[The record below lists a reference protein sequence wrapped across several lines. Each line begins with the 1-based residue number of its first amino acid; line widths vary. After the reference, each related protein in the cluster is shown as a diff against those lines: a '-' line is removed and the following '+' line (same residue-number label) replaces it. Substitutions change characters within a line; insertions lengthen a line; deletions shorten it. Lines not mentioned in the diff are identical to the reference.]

1 MSKPTYKHPS
11 FIIETEDKRIEE
23 ENKRLWLSL
32 KIDNESSE
40 SIIVILKNP
49 SRATKDISDKTV
61 YNVVNYIYRNR
72 NRFDSISNIGKIII
86 TNLIPYYETYS
97 NLLANNQL
105 DIIDTE
111 NIELIRDLTSK
122 HKNVIIAWGDHP
134 KGLYNEY
141 ESLKNSVLSILIG
154 NNNLVYYVDKFS
166 LNGNPKHGQIWSYQD
181 ELIPLNL
188 NTLIK

>member
-1 MSKPTYKHPS
+1 MTKPIYKHPS
-11 FIIETEDKRIEE
+11 FIIETADKRIEE

-32 KIDNESSE
+32 KIDNESHE

-61 YNVVNYIYRNR
+61 YNVVSYIYRNK
-72 NRFDSISNIGKIII
+72 NRFDYISNIGKIII

-97 NLLANNQL
+97 DLLANSQL
-105 DIIDTE
+105 NVIDTE
-111 NIELIRDLTSK
+111 NIVLIRELTSK

-141 ESLKNSVLSILIG
+141 EDLKNSVLGILKE
-154 NNNLVYYVDKFS
+154 NHNLVYYVDKFS

-181 ELIPLNL
+181 ELIPLNID
-188 NTLIK
+188 TLIK